1 MDLRNF
7 ISDLEKVNEI
17 KKIDKADWNLEIG
30 VLTELGDERNLPALL
45 FDNIQGYPAGY
56 RVVTNLVATP
66 KRLAMAFGLPA
77 GISNVEMV
85 RQLKEKFKSLK
96 SIPPAAVKSGPLL
109 ENIQR
114 DDEVNLLKFPVPF
127 YHENDGGRYMGT
139 ADMVI
144 MRDPAGNWVN
154 MGTYRI
160 QLHDKNTLGL
170 YISPGHHGR
179 LIRENYWA
187 QGKACPVAVVFG
199 AHPLVWVPSTL
210 AMPWGVEE
218 MGLVGGL
225 LGKPLEVITGEY
237 TGLPIPSYGEIAIE
251 GECPPPSVESRK
263 EGPFGEWPG
272 YYGSGARTEPVIRVK
287 RVMHRNNPILAG
299 SPPLKPP
306 ASGSASFIAR
316 AANLW
321 SEIEKLGI
329 PGIKGVYQLRAGGS
343 RYLTTVSIEQ
353 KYAGHARQVGMA
365 VMSTPE
371 GAYHG
376 RFVIVVDEDIDPSN
390 QDDVFWAVSTRCDP
404 ALDIEIIRDCWS
416 TPLDPIMSPDKKA
429 KGDFTNS
436 RAIINACRPY
446 HWRKEFPLVNRAS
459 NELRNKILSKWKNL
473 FPEG

>member
-7 ISDLEKVNEI
+7 ISELEKLNEL

-30 VLTELGDERNLPALL
+30 AITELGDERNLPALL
-45 FDNIQGYPAGY
+45 FDNIAGYPAGY
-56 RVVTNLVATP
+56 RVLTNLVATP
-66 KRLAMAFGLPA
+66 KRLAIAFGLPP
-77 GISNVEMV
+77 GIPNVEIV
-85 RQLKEKFKSLK
+85 RQIKEKFKSLK
-96 SIPPAAVKSGPLL
+96 SIPPAVVKSGPLL

-114 DDEVNLLKFPVPF
+114 DDDVNLLKFPVPF
-127 YHENDGGRYMGT
+127 WHELDGGRYIGT

-144 MRDPAGNWVN
+144 MKDPIGNWVN

-170 YISPGHHGR
+170 YISPGHQGR

-287 RVMHRNNPILAG
+287 RVMYRNNPILAG

-306 ASGSASFIAR
+306 SSGSASFIAR

-321 SEIEKLGI
+321 SEIEKSGI
-329 PGIKGVYQLRAGGS
+329 PGIKGIYQLRAGGS
-343 RYLTTVSIEQ
+343 RYLTVVSIEQ
-353 KYAGHARQVGMA
+353 RYAGHARQVGMA

-376 RFVIVVDEDIDPSN
+376 RFVIVVDDDIDPSN
-390 QDDVFWAVSTRCDP
+390 DDDVFWAMSTRCDP

-416 TPLDPIMSPDKKA
+416 TPLDPIMSPEKKE

-459 NELRNKILSKWKNL
+459 NELRNKTLSKWKNL

>member
-1 MDLRNF
+1 MDLRVF
-7 ISDLEKVNEI
+7 IAELEKLKEI
-17 KKIDKADWNLEIG
+17 KTINKADWNLEIG

-45 FDNIQGYPAGY
+45 FDNIVGYPAGY
-56 RVVTNLVATP
+56 RVLTNLVATP
-66 KRLAMAFGLPA
+66 KRLAITFSLPP
-77 GISNVEMV
+77 GISNVEIV
-85 RQLKEKFKSLK
+85 RQIKEKFKSLK
-96 SIPPAAVKSGPLL
+96 SIPPATVKSGPIL
-109 ENIQR
+109 ENIQK
-114 DDEVNLLKFPVPF
+114 DDEVNLLKFPAPF
-127 YHENDGGRYMGT
+127 YHELDGGRYMGT

-144 MRDPAGNWVN
+144 MRDPVGKWVN

-170 YISPGHHGR
+170 YISPGHQGR

-210 AMPWGVEE
+210 AIPWGVEE

-225 LGKPLEVITGEY
+225 MGKPLEVVTGEL
-237 TGLPIPSYGEIAIE
+237 TGLPIPAYGEVAIE
-251 GECPPPSVESRK
+251 GECPPPNVESRK

-287 RVMHRNNPILAG
+287 RVLHRNNPILTG

-306 ASGSASFIAR
+306 ASGTASYMAR

-343 RYLTTVSIEQ
+343 RYLSVVAIEQ

-376 RFVIVVDEDIDPSN
+376 RYVIIVDDDIDPSN
-390 QDDVFWAVSTRCDP
+390 QEDVFWAVSTRCDP

-416 TPLDPIMSPDKKA
+416 TPLDPIMSPEKKA
-429 KGDFTNS
+429 KGEFTNS

-459 NELRNKILSKWKNL
+459 DELRNRTLAKWKSL

>member
-96 SIPPAAVKSGPLL
+96 SIPPVIVKSGPLL

-287 RVMHRNNPILAG
+287 KVMYRNNPIL
-299 SPPLKPP
+299 
-306 ASGSASFIAR
+306 
-316 AANLW
+316 
-321 SEIEKLGI
+321 
-329 PGIKGVYQLRAGGS
+329 
-343 RYLTTVSIEQ
+343 T
-353 KYAGHARQVGMA
+353 
-365 VMSTPE
+365 
-371 GAYHG
+371 
-376 RFVIVVDEDIDPSN
+376 
-390 QDDVFWAVSTRCDP
+390 
-404 ALDIEIIRDCWS
+404 
-416 TPLDPIMSPDKKA
+416 
-429 KGDFTNS
+429 
-436 RAIINACRPY
+436 
-446 HWRKEFPLVNRAS
+446 
-459 NELRNKILSKWKNL
+459 
-473 FPEG
+473 

>member
-1 MDLRNF
+1 MDLRVF
-7 ISDLEKVNEI
+7 LAELEKAGEI
-17 KKIDKADWNLEIG
+17 VQIDKADWNLEIG
-30 VLTELGDERNLPALL
+30 ALTELGDERNLPALL
-45 FDNIQGYPAGY
+45 FDNIVGYPAGY
-56 RVVTNLVATP
+56 RVLSNLVATP
-66 KRLAMAFGLPA
+66 KRFSAAFGLPA
-77 GISNVEMV
+77 EIPNVEIV
-85 RQLKEKFKSLK
+85 RQFKEKFKSLK
-96 SIPPAAVKSGPLL
+96 AIPPTVLKSGPIL
-109 ENIQR
+109 ENVQR
-114 DDEVNLLKFPVPF
+114 EGEVNLLKFPVPF
-127 YHENDGGRYMGT
+127 WHEHDGGRYMGT

-144 MRDPAGNWVN
+144 MRDPVGNWVN

-170 YISPGHHGR
+170 YISPGHQGR
-179 LIRENYWA
+179 LIRESYWA
-187 QGKACPVAVVFG
+187 MGKACPVAVLFG
-199 AHPLVWVPSTL
+199 AHPVVWVPSTL

-225 LGKPLEVITGEY
+225 TGRPLEVINGEL
-237 TGLPIPSYGEIAIE
+237 TGLPIPAHGEIAIE

-287 RVMHRNNPILAG
+287 RVIHRDNPILTGA
-299 SPPLKPP
+299 PPLKPP
-306 ASGSASFIAR
+306 GSGIATYLAR

-321 SEIEKLGI
+321 AEIEKLGI

-376 RFVIVVDEDIDPSN
+376 RFVIVVDDDIDPSN
-390 QDDVFWAVSTRCDP
+390 QEDVLWAMSTRCEP

-416 TPLDPIMSPDKKA
+416 TPLDPIMTPEKKE

-436 RAIINACRPY
+436 RALINACRPY
-446 HWRKEFPLVNRAS
+446 HWRKEFPLVNIAS
-459 NELRNKILSKWKNL
+459 DELRNKTLAKWKKL
-473 FPEG
+473 FT